1 MSGSTDRLADTTDV
15 NLMIK
20 DLVNARVWHKIY
32 DYGHLTFL
40 MGITM
45 EHMKDVIEILNNDI
59 YWRNIKNIF
68 NFKYF
73 FIGKTIKIIIIYILL
88 FKISSTYIEYN

>member
-1 MSGSTDRLADTTDV
+1 MSGSTDRLADTSDV

-32 DYGHLTFL
+32 DYGHITFL

-45 EHMKDVIEILNNDI
+45 EHMKDVVEILKNDI
-59 YWRNIKNIF
+59 YW
-68 NFKYF
+68 YY
-73 FIGKTIKIIIIYILL
+73 IIYIDILKL
-88 FKISSTYIEYN
+88 KNKYFYKN

>member
-32 DYGHLTFL
+32 DWHINFL
-40 MGITM
+40 MGKTM
-45 EHMKDVIEILNNDI
+45 EHMKDVIEILNND
-59 YWRNIKNIF
+59 
-68 NFKYF
+68 
-73 FIGKTIKIIIIYILL
+73 
-88 FKISSTYIEYN
+88 